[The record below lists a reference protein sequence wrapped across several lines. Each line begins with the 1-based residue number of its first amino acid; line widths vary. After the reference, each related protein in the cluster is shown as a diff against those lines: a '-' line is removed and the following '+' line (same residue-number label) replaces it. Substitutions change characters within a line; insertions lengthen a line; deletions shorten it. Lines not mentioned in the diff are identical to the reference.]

1 MHVCSIYRFMMWRRH
16 SEALSREARIEADAL
31 EAARRANRKAEYLTA
46 QVGRTHKRGIAK
58 LGGCK
63 IDPVVL

>member
-1 MHVCSIYRFMMWRRH
+1 M
-16 SEALSREARIEADAL
+16 EADSL
-31 EAARRANRKAEYLTA
+31 EAARRANRKAQYLTA
-46 QVGRTHKRGIAK
+46 QVGRTHKRSIAK